1 MFVLLT
7 YKELKLFADNPV
19 HMNSDFTFNALFK
32 TPLEGIVT
40 YR

>member
-7 YKELKLFADNPV
+7 YKELKLFADNPF
-19 HMNSDFTFNALFK
+19 HMDSDFTFNALFK